1 VDDEQWELK
10 AVLGEET
17 NDGVRYFTVRW
28 ADSLLPEEQV
38 TLTSPAPVLKILKK
52 YLKKKE
58 KKLSCTK

>member
-1 VDDEQWELK
+1 MGIK
-10 AVLGEET
+10 GCCFGEET

-38 TLTSPAPVLKILKK
+38 TLASPAPVKS

-58 KKLSCTK
+58 KNFLVPSIFFSTIN